1 MKKMIHEVVEQS
13 GNNYQLWA
21 ELSEC
26 ARPEGYKTLK
36 FYSMYTGAKDPEVPW
51 NKGQFFL
58 PPESLKN
65 LKELLEGVE

>member
-1 MKKMIHEVVEQS
+1 MKKMIHEVEELS

-21 ELSEC
+21 ELTEC
-26 ARPEGYKTLK
+26 TRPEGYKALK

-58 PPESLKN
+58 PPEAVQN
-65 LKELLEGVE
+65 LKELLDA